1 MMIQEAIKVYVTL
14 EDGRK
19 FQRVQT
25 VVTDGSYDAVKL
37 AVSRIVGRDFKAFQV
52 ASFSWNYV

>member
-1 MMIQEAIKVYVTL
+1 MMIHEAIKLYVTL

-19 FQRVQT
+19 FQRVET

-37 AVSRIVGRDFKAFQV
+37 AASRIVGRDFKTFQV

>member
-1 MMIQEAIKVYVTL
+1 MMIHEAIKVHVTL

-19 FQRVQT
+19 FQRVET

-37 AVSRIVGRDFKAFQV
+37 AASHIVGRDFKTFRV

>member
-19 FQRVQT
+19 FQGVET

-37 AVSRIVGRDFKAFQV
+37 AASRIVGRDFKTFQV